1 MLAGVNNR
9 PVFGGTV
16 KWWSL
21 PGMVILGGLLAFAPV
36 PVALAGCATGKSC
49 ANQLDLLLEAERA
62 ADKGAVLPVA
72 ENGGLKI
79 SIGDENFTG
88 QLPPGSPDLL
98 NQVDI
103 QVKYDGLDISRQLNV
118 SIIPERH
125 SISANQ
131 PVAFRASWNYG
142 EFITR
147 AEVRIYRKLDKATP
161 GAVAIPLETIPVD
174 DSGHAYWLPPAD
186 YSDDN
191 ELVYTLRVH
200 DAGGRF
206 DETFPLALRL
216 QGGDDR
222 FESKGKVLAPGEGED
237 RTAISNIPLNG
248 GKVTVYG
255 RNVPEGYQVDV
266 LGRSV
271 PVDPQGSFV
280 AATILQSGNHRVDV
294 SVHKPGEGRGLEI
307 EREISIPAS
316 DWFYLGI
323 ADVTLG
329 KRFGGDSKLLTP
341 AAPGEYDSV
350 YRKGRLAFYLKGKV
364 KGRYLITA
372 AMDTKEQDLGL
383 LFTNLD
389 AKDPRQLLRRLD
401 PDDYY
406 AVYGDDSTTVE
417 DAPTSG
423 KFYVRIEDG
432 KSRVMWGNFRTSFN
446 GVELVRFDRGL
457 YGASAELRSSA
468 TTSLGETAGTVSAF
482 AAQPGTL
489 PQRDE
494 FRGTGGSVYF
504 LRRQDVTIGSEQ
516 LFIEERDAVT
526 GLVVVRKSLRSGTDY
541 EMDYIQG
548 IVILADPLASTVS
561 SSGAITS
568 PTLSGDENHLVVNYE
583 YTPAAGNVEGYSY
596 GGRAQVWL
604 NDHVRLGATG
614 ISENTGPADQLLFGA
629 DLVLRHSEKT
639 YFEFEWARSNGN
651 GFGTVTSTD
660 GGFIFDTTGA
670 FVASSG
676 NADAWRAKAVLD
688 LSDISHGALTG
699 SVGVHFQNG
708 DKGYNAP
715 GKSLTYS
722 ERIWGA
728 FAEIGTDE
736 TTKVSLRYDET
747 SRGDGSR
754 REEGSAE
761 IHHRINDRW
770 SVTLGANHSLVAG
783 STGSDGNGSRTDT
796 GVRIDHKL
804 SDTLDTWA
812 IGQVTAAR
820 SGSRD
825 RNDRIGF
832 GAEKDFTDK
841 ITGSAELSYGSTG
854 IGVLA
859 SLAYS
864 PTASDRYHI
873 GYRMTPDT
881 TAGGLDAYNPFS
893 SDYGAV
899 VFGAT
904 RKLSDSLSMRS
915 EENYDLIGSQR
926 SLTHTYGLTYTP
938 EPEWKISAGV
948 EAGEIRDAK
957 NGDFNRIAASGAV
970 GYKGDGR
977 STSLRLEARF
987 ENGLSAD
994 ARDRNTYLVTA
1005 KSGLDYSQ
1013 DWRFL
1018 TSLDAAISQ
1027 SGQDTILDGDY
1038 IEGSIGFAY
1047 RPVDNDRLNALFKY
1061 TYLHDLPGAQ
1071 QVNALNVDNGPRQRS
1086 HIVSADFDYALNER
1100 LSVGGKYGLRIG
1112 DVSYDRSS
1120 DDFYRSTAH
1129 LGIVRAD
1136 FHVVKEWDILVEGR
1150 ALMLSEQQQV
1160 NFGALAGVYR
1170 HIGDNMKLG
1179 VGYNFGRF
1187 SDDLSDLVMD
1197 DQGVFVNV
1205 IGKF

>member
-1 MLAGVNNR
+1 
-9 PVFGGTV
+9 
-16 KWWSL
+16 
-21 PGMVILGGLLAFAPV
+21 MVILGGLLAFALTNPV
-36 PVALAGCATGKSC
+36 RADCLPGQACQS
-49 ANQLDLLLEAERA
+49 QLDFLLNAEQA
-62 ADKGAVLPVA
+62 ADKGGALPAA
-72 ENGGLKI
+72 ENSGLKI
-79 SIGDENFTG
+79 SIGGEEFSG
-88 QLPPGSPDLL
+88 QLPQGSPELL
-98 NQVDI
+98 NQVEI

-118 SIIPERH
+118 SIVPERH
-125 SISANQ
+125 TIQENK
-131 PVAFRASWNYG
+131 PVAFHASWNYG
-142 EFITR
+142 EWIER
-147 AEVRIYRKLDKATP
+147 AELRIYRKLDKASP
-161 GAVAIPLETIPVD
+161 GAVAIPLETVPVD
-174 DSGHAYWLPPAD
+174 EKGDAYWLPPVG
-186 YSDDN
+186 YSDND
-191 ELVYTLRVH
+191 ELVYTLRVY

-206 DETFPLALRL
+206 DETFPLGLRIN
-216 QGGDDR
+216 GGDER
-222 FESKGKVLAPGEGED
+222 FESKGKVSALGEGED
-237 RTAISNIPLNG
+237 RTAVSNIPING

-255 RNVPEGYQVDV
+255 HNVPAGYQVDV
-266 LGRSV
+266 LGRQV
-271 PVDPQGSFV
+271 PVDPDGSF
-280 AATILQSGNHRVDV
+280 ASATILQSGNHVVGV
-294 SVHKPGEGRGLEI
+294 SVRKPGEGKGLEI

-316 DWFYLGI
+316 DWFYVGI

-329 KRFGGDSKLLTP
+329 KRLDRDSKLLTP

-350 YRKGRLAFYLKGKV
+350 YRKGRVAFYLKGKV
-364 KGRYLITA
+364 QGRYLITA
-372 AMDTKEQDLGL
+372 AMDTREQDLGSM
-383 LFTNLD
+383 FTNLD

-406 AVYGDDSTTVE
+406 AVYGDDSTTLE

-423 KFYVRIEDG
+423 KFYIRIEEG

-457 YGASAELRSSA
+457 YGASAELRSKA
-468 TTSLGETAGTVSAF
+468 TTSMGETAGSLSAF

-504 LRRQDVTIGSEQ
+504 LRRQDITIGSEQ

-526 GLVVVRKSLRSGTDY
+526 GLVVVRKSLRAGTDY

-548 IVILADPLASTVS
+548 IVILADPLASNVS
-561 SSGAITS
+561 SGGAVLS
-568 PTLSGDENHLVVNYE
+568 PTLGGNENHLVVNYE
-583 YTPAAGNVEGYSY
+583 YTPAASSVEGYSY

-604 NDHVRLGATG
+604 NDHVRLGLTG
-614 ISENTGPADQLLFGA
+614 ISENTGPANQLLYGA
-629 DLVLRHSEKT
+629 DLVLRYSAKT

-651 GFGTVTSTD
+651 GFGAVTSTD

-670 FVASSG
+670 LPANTG
-676 NADAWRAKAVLD
+676 DADAWRAKAVLD
-688 LSDISHGALTG
+688 LADLSGGAIQG
-699 SVGVHFQNG
+699 SVGVHYQQG

-715 GKSLTYS
+715 GKTLTNS

-728 FAEIGTDE
+728 FAEIGSND
-736 TTKVSLRYDET
+736 TTRMALRYDET
-747 SRGDGSR
+747 ISGNGSR
-754 REEGSAE
+754 RQEGSAE
-761 IHHRINDRW
+761 LHHRLNDRW
-770 SVTLGANHSLVAG
+770 SVTLGANHSLVNG

-796 GVRIDHKL
+796 GIRVDHKV
-804 SDTLDTWA
+804 SETLDTWA

-820 SGSRD
+820 SGSRE
-825 RNDRIGF
+825 RNDRIGI

-841 ITGSAELSYGSTG
+841 ITGSAEVSYGTSG
-854 IGVLA
+854 IGLLA
-859 SLAYS
+859 SLAYN
-864 PTASDRYHI
+864 PTESDRYHI

-881 TAGGLDAYNPFS
+881 TAGDLDAYNPFS

-938 EPEWKISAGV
+938 DPEWKISGGV

-957 NGDFNRIAASGAV
+957 NGDFNRIAASGVV

-977 STSLRLEARF
+977 SASLRLEARF
-987 ENGLSAD
+987 ENGLSDD

-1018 TSLDAAISQ
+1018 ASIDAAISQ

-1071 QVNALNVDNGPRQRS
+1071 QVNAQNVDNGPRQRS

-1112 DVSYDRSS
+1112 DVSYDRTS
-1120 DDFYRSTAH
+1120 DDFYRSTAQ
-1129 LGIVRAD
+1129 LAIARAD
-1136 FHVVKEWDILVEGR
+1136 FHVVKEWDILLEGR
-1150 ALMLSEQQQV
+1150 ALWLSEQQQV

-1187 SDDLSDLVMD
+1187 SDNLSDLVMD
-1197 DQGVFVNV
+1197 DRGVFVNV